1 MVQDTILCS
10 VYLPS
15 FFMIDLKP
23 KANQGPFL
31 ALFQRDMFVAFCD
44 FDAEIVE
51 TIMTHFFDH
60 ASHWPS

>member
-1 MVQDTILCS
+1 
-10 VYLPS
+10 
-15 FFMIDLKP
+15 MIDLKP